1 MEKKQVKHEM
11 ELSIQQLEQQGLIL
25 PKNITDTVLNTLTVY
40 ENQGNV
46 SFPPNYSVGNALKAA
61 YLIYQNDPKL
71 QKCTNASVANAL
83 LDMCISGLN
92 PSKNNVILYRWAINA
107 LC

>member
-61 YLIYQNDPKL
+61 YLIRTIQNYR
-71 QKCTNASVANAL
+71 NAQMHL
-83 LDMCISGLN
+83 LLM
-92 PSKNNVILYRWAINA
+92 LY
-107 LC
+107 